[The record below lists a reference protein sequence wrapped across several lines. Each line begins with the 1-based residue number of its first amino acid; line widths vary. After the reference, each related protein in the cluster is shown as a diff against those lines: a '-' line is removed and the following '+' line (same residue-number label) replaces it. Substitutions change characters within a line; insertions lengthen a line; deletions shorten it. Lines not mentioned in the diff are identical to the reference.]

1 MLVITTDKDV
11 SDSLGELVAL
21 QLQGFRT
28 TQGEDAEGNIIYI
41 SVK

>member
-1 MLVITTDKDV
+1 MLIITKDQDV
-11 SDSLGELVAL
+11 SESLAELDIL
-21 QLQGFRT
+21 QKEGFKT